1 MLSTFTNILT
11 DASATTL
18 GTTTTRNS
26 TASQRL
32 IASALM
38 TISRRTYIMS
48 APSTL
53 VSSTLGK
60 VLPAAKSRTLTTML
74 YAPSVGCKW
83 AEGISSGIEEGDGER
98 AERWISLHSA
108 MATTEELC
116 SSNLIS
122 FLCLSIHSRKKV
134 ELSSF
139 HTPTVPQLCSWCD
152 TVSSVMPY
160 PTRPGNF
167 K

>member
-1 MLSTFTNILT
+1 MLSTFTNIRT
-11 DASATTL
+11 AASVTTSGTATT
-18 GTTTTRNS
+18 RS
-26 TASQRL
+26 SAASQSL
-32 IASALM
+32 IASVLM

-53 VSSTLGK
+53 ASNPGK

-74 YAPSVGCKW
+74 YAPSVGCKC
-83 AEGISSGIEEGDGER
+83 AEEISSGIEEEDGER

-134 ELSSF
+134 EPSSF
-139 HTPTVPQLCSWCD
+139 HAPRVPQLCS
-152 TVSSVMPY
+152 
-160 PTRPGNF
+160 
-167 K
+167 